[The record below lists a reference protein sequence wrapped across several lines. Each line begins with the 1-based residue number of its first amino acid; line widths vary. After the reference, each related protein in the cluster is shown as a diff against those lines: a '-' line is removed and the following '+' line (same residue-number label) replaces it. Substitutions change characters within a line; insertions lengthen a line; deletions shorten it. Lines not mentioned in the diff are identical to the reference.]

1 MMRFVPGPDSQSD
14 FRDALG
20 AFATG
25 VTVVTCRSSHG
36 PLGITANSFSSVSLK
51 PPLVL
56 WCPARSSSRFD
67 AFIRAQHFAIHV
79 LRRDQHAL
87 CRRFASEGLAFE
99 GLDWREDE
107 AGVPEIDGCLA
118 RFECTREAVHDA
130 GDHAIVVGL
139 VSAVTRNRGE
149 PLVFAGG
156 RYGGV
161 DLN

>member
-1 MMRFVPGPDSQSD
+1 MIRFVPGPDSQTD
-14 FRDALG
+14 FREALG

-36 PLGITANSFSSVSLK
+36 PLGITANSFSSVSLD

-56 WCPARSSSRFD
+56 WCPAKSSSRFD
-67 AFIRAQHFAIHV
+67 AFVRAKRFAIHV
-79 LRRDQHAL
+79 LRRDQQPL

-99 GLDWREDE
+99 GLDWREDA
-107 AGVPEIDGCLA
+107 AGVPELDGCLA
-118 RFECTREAVHDA
+118 RFECASEAVHDA

-139 VSAVTRNRGE
+139 VLAVTRQRGE
-149 PLVFAGG
+149 PLIFAGG

-161 DLN
+161 DLD